1 MPTAA
6 KTLASLLAALL
17 LSSCATTSSV
27 PTDNF
32 LRVKG
37 GEAPT
42 DGYKVMRRLDEAAPS
57 LAPFLKKQGD
67 PDFLFVTE
75 DETKTY
81 LFLYYVSKN
90 EAFAIR
96 GPKGAEGIV
105 EYSGPQKID
114 PKERA
119 LFKALIDLEPKS

>member
-6 KTLASLLAALL
+6 AILASLLTALL
-17 LSSCATTSSV
+17 LTSCATTTA
-27 PTDNF
+27 PRQNF

-37 GEAPT
+37 GETPT
-42 DGYKVMRRLDEAAPS
+42 DGYQIMRRLDQAAPK

-75 DETKTY
+75 DDDKTY
-81 LFLYYVSKN
+81 LFLYYISKN
-90 EAFAIR
+90 QAYAVR
-96 GPKGAEGIV
+96 GPQKKEGIV
-105 EYSGPQKID
+105 ELSGPQKID

-119 LFKALIDLEPKS
+119 LFKALMDLEPEA